1 MKPGKREERT
11 TSKRAPL
18 DAART
23 QEIGAADILED
34 NPIEVDIP
42 IDVEADVPEDDAD
55 SSSVSGRSISPLALS
70 VAPPEPGPR
79 TADATYKITAMRPR
93 RRLGMVVVGV
103 MGLSACILLGA
114 AVRAGSGNDEAAQ
127 TAATS
132 VSMSSG
138 LPPVVAAS
146 PAPQAADPA
155 PASGTIVSRGASLV
169 IDGTKLTAS
178 SAMVACGH
186 HMVRTGRAKAK
197 DLVVPCGG
205 TLTIDRWGKTTTR

>member
-138 LPPVVAAS
+138 LPPVRKPPIRRRRPAPSCRAAPRSSSTARSSPHPPPWWRAATTWCAPAARRRRISSS
-146 PAPQAADPA
+146 PAAA
-155 PASGTIVSRGASLV
+155 R
-169 IDGTKLTAS
+169 
-178 SAMVACGH
+178 
-186 HMVRTGRAKAK
+186 
-197 DLVVPCGG
+197 
-205 TLTIDRWGKTTTR
+205 